1 MKKGEI
7 YEGVVE
13 RIDFPNKG
21 RVHVEGETVT
31 VKNAI
36 PGQKIRFQINK
47 KRKNRLARS
56 VLSFIAI
63 RRGFS
68 SSRGVGFESI
78 NYFTIFII
86 T

>member
-1 MKKGEI
+1 ML
-7 YEGVVE
+7 
-13 RIDFPNKG
+13 
-21 RVHVEGETVT
+21 
-31 VKNAI
+31 
-36 PGQKIRFQINK
+36 INDIK
-47 KRKNRLARS
+47 LKSRLLFTLYNHKTKRKNRLARS
-56 VLSFIAI
+56 VLSFKTI